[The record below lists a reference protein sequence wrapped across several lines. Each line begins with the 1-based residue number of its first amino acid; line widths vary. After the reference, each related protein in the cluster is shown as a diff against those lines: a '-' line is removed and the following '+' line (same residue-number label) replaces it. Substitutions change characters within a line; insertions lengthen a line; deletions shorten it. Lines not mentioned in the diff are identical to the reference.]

1 MGNEILTKIGDK
13 AEWCPAP
20 KQDQVQADWNVTD
33 STSQAFIKNKPFGDV
48 PGVQVFSSYS
58 PSNIGN
64 DDEGNQVFTF
74 TDNKSCE
81 IAGRLTNIM
90 IGGKIY
96 ENIPTTTTQINS
108 SAWTVTFD
116 TTGLPF
122 IVSLGSSNNEGTN
135 VVVTSLDGSYI
146 SYITIK
152 DMSQKEKV
160 KLSSEYINTSELGRI
175 FPMCSNMSYVKDKMH
190 LVYQDSNDTFLP
202 TFDVYL
208 KSNSNKIFRLNVD
221 DSGTISA
228 IEVT

>member
-1 MGNEILTKIGDK
+1 MDNEILTKIGEK
-13 AEWCPAP
+13 AEWSPAP

-48 PGVQVFSSYS
+48 AGVQVFSSYS
-58 PSNIGN
+58 PSNTGN
-64 DDEGNQVFTF
+64 DDNGNQVFTF
-74 TDNKSCE
+74 TDSKYCQ
-81 IAGRLTNIM
+81 IIGPLTNIL
-90 IGGKIY
+90 IGGKTY
-96 ENIPTTTTQINS
+96 ENIPTNTTQDS
-108 SAWTVTFD
+108 SSTWTVTFD

-122 IVSLGSSNNEGTN
+122 TVALSSSHNQGTN

-152 DMSQKEKV
+152 DMGRTEKV
-160 KLSSEYINTSELGRI
+160 KLNPEYINTKELGRI
-175 FPMCSNMSYVKDKMH
+175 FPTCSGMSDVEDKMH
-190 LVYQDSNDTFLP
+190 LVYQYSNKTFRP

-208 KSNSNKIFRLNVD
+208 KSSSNKIFRLNVD